1 MSLRHAILGLLSEGP
16 ASGYDLMKVFEISLD
31 NVWAATQSQL
41 YGELGRLADAGLIEV
56 VAEGPR
62 GRKEYA
68 LTEPGLAELRH
79 WLIEVEPEQVR
90 RSDMLLRVFFL
101 GMVDP
106 AQAGAYLA
114 RQGAVAAEQYERL
127 SRIRPLTEGSERLS
141 VYGRLALE
149 WGLRASAMQRE
160 WAEWAARE
168 IETAASGEATRD
180 ARTAQD
186 GQTAQNTQ
194 NVQTGPGAAGQA
206 ARDARVARSRGGQ
219 TPDAERPDPG
229 RETSEADRATAD
241 R

>member
-1 MSLRHAILGLLSEGP
+1 MSLRHALLGLLSSEGP
-16 ASGYDLMKVFEISLD
+16 ASGYDLMKLFEVSLD
-31 NVWAATQSQL
+31 NVWPATQSQL

-79 WLIEVEPEQVR
+79 WLTEVEPER
-90 RSDMLLRVFFL
+90 IHRSDMLLRVFFL
-101 GMVDP
+101 GTVDA

-114 RQGAVAAEQYERL
+114 RQGAAAAEQHERL
-127 SRIRPLTEGSERLS
+127 SRIRPLTEGSEQIS

-168 IETAASGEATRD
+168 IEAAAATRD
-180 ARTAQD
+180 T
-186 GQTAQNTQ
+186 
-194 NVQTGPGAAGQA
+194 
-206 ARDARVARSRGGQ
+206 
-219 TPDAERPDPG
+219 
-229 RETSEADRATAD
+229 
-241 R
+241 